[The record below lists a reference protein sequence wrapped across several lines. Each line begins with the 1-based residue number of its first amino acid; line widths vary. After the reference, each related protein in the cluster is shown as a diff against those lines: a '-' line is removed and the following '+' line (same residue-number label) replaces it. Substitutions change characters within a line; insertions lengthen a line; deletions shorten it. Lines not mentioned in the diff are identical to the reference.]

1 MRQAPTSLSYENV
14 FRVAIVQFMAR
25 YNFCV
30 GGVKRSCIPLSR
42 PNGQIIPFD
51 TYKSREGSGL
61 TLIRGPL
68 TNDCLPAANPYIAP
82 QYGPPICGLLTH
94 WNHT

>member
-1 MRQAPTSLSYENV
+1 
-14 FRVAIVQFMAR
+14 
-25 YNFCV
+25 V
-30 GGVKRSCIPLSR
+30 GGDGVVACGAVWFFPDF
-42 PNGQIIPFD
+42 PH
-51 TYKSREGSGL
+51 GSGL
-61 TLIRGPL
+61 TLIRRPV